1 MANHR
6 WVGTLNPGRRGPMEA
21 HRWEALESVCP
32 RGLTGEAQ
40 GFRCPCG
47 IPGLCVQPEHCHRGT
62 RARVSHMEPP
72 PRAPCPGCAGH
83 QVLKPFTSNWAL
95 NPCARTGTQPKPG
108 LPTEITDLVSGP
120 NEAQALDVS
129 SQKEF
134 SERQSD
140 R

>member
-1 MANHR
+1 
-6 WVGTLNPGRRGPMEA
+6 MEA

-95 NPCARTGTQPKPG
+95 NPCARTGTQPYLLYLETLCDSGKLGCP
-108 LPTEITDLVSGP
+108 VS
-120 NEAQALDVS
+120 V
-129 SQKEF
+129 
-134 SERQSD
+134 RQG
-140 R
+140 